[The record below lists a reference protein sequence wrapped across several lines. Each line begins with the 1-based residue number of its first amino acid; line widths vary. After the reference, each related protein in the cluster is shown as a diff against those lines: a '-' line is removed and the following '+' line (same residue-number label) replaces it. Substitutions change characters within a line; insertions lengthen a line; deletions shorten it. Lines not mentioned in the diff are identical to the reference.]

1 MIELLLPAPLK
12 MDIGSLVIAAVWI
25 GMLVGLSFIATPAK
39 FLAPS
44 LTLPVALDVGR
55 HTFSVFNRVEWA
67 FSVVLLLF
75 VLVRPCGW
83 ISASGAIVA
92 ALVVA
97 IETLWLLPLLDA
109 RVGLIIAGEHPA
121 PSQHHTLYIGLEAA
135 KVVALLVVVANM
147 AWRATQRPL

>member
-1 MIELLLPAPLK
+1 MIELSLPASLK
-12 MDIGSLVIAAVWI
+12 MDIGSLAIAAVWI

-83 ISASGAIVA
+83 ISAFGAIVA

-135 KVVALLVVVANM
+135 KVVAILVVVANM
-147 AWRATQRPL
+147 AWRAIQRPL